1 MFMIYNVFRL
11 IACNLCLIR
20 KMGLLTDFE
29 RQVLER
35 SNRGLTDYRIAKQ
48 LSTDIP
54 TVSRSRKNALRKIRE
69 AEEDLAWVKSI
80 ELQDFS
86 VVPRKTVIKE
96 EPELRQAF

>member
-1 MFMIYNVFRL
+1 VFKIYNVFRL
-11 IACNLCLIR
+11 ITCNLCLIR

-80 ELQDFS
+80 ELQERGS
-86 VVPRKTVIKE
+86 VPRRIIIKE
-96 EPELRQAF
+96 EPELRPAF